1 MGYAYIHQDL
11 DSISAYL
18 NHTTGVYMHTLTV
31 WWYKK
36 QREYVFMLFF
46 ENKIYVYDDR
56 RMEYAYICQDLD
68 SISAYLNHTIRS
80 ICAYI
85 HVWRY
90 TKQREYIFRLF
101 LTIIHVWRYTKQRE
115 YVFRLFLTI
124 KYMYMMIGAASR
136 GRKLQLMTFDMMICS
151 LMLKS
156 DLKLVVKKNQC
167 LKILMESESII
178 STT

>member
-1 MGYAYIHQDL
+1 
-11 DSISAYL
+11 
-18 NHTTGVYMHTLTV
+18 
-31 WWYKK
+31 
-36 QREYVFMLFF
+36 MLFF

-56 RMEYAYICQDLD
+56 RMEYAYIRQDLD

-80 ICAYI
+80 ICAY
-85 HVWRY
+85 
-90 TKQREYIFRLF
+90 
-101 LTIIHVWRYTKQRE
+101 IHVWRYTKQRE

-156 DLKLVVKKNQC
+156 DLKLVVKK
-167 LKILMESESII
+167 KINA
-178 STT
+178 

>member
-1 MGYAYIHQDL
+1 
-11 DSISAYL
+11 
-18 NHTTGVYMHTLTV
+18 
-31 WWYKK
+31 
-36 QREYVFMLFF
+36 
-46 ENKIYVYDDR
+46 
-56 RMEYAYICQDLD
+56 MEYAYIRQDLD

-90 TKQREYIFRLF
+90 TKQREYVFRLF

-156 DLKLVVKKNQC
+156 NLKLVVKK
-167 LKILMESESII
+167 I
-178 STT
+178 SA